1 VKWLAGSVAG
11 AAVFAATLGVA
22 RAQDLP
28 AGTAA
33 CRASIE
39 RQRYASTGQ
48 GDRTEPKRLRELC
61 PEILGPLDAS
71 VWGQALARGTAED
84 LTGEEFI
91 ALADLAA
98 RYAGAPAH
106 GAIATAA
113 LDAALAEV
121 QTPVPPPRLSLW
133 ERAMRWLGERFDR
146 FATGRAGWLAKWLQG
161 VSLPER
167 WARDLLIGV
176 AFLLAAATAFIVVNE
191 LKIAG
196 TFRRRRRREPEPPV
210 AAAADDAFRRPRSLT
225 EIRRAPLRAQPGLV
239 LGLVIERLRARLPLG
254 ESLTHRELLGA
265 ARSLDASQQRSL
277 RTVATA
283 AERVTY
289 GDWQPETG
297 DVETLLADGEA
308 LLASL
313 AGEASGPS

>member
-1 VKWLAGSVAG
+1 MRWLAGSLTG
-11 AAVFAATLGVA
+11 AATFAATLGVA
-22 RAQDLP
+22 CAQDLP
-28 AGTAA
+28 AGMAA

-48 GDRTEPKRLRELC
+48 SNQTEPKRLRELC
-61 PEILGPLDAS
+61 PEILGPLNAS
-71 VWGQALARGTAED
+71 VWGRALARGTAED
-84 LTGEEFI
+84 LTGDEFI
-91 ALADLAA
+91 ALTDLAT
-98 RYAGAPAH
+98 RYAGTPAH
-106 GAIATAA
+106 RAISTDA

-121 QTPVPPPRLSLW
+121 QTHVPPPRLSLW
-133 ERAMRWLGERFDR
+133 ERAMRWLGDRFDR

-167 WARDLLIGV
+167 WARDLLIGM
-176 AFLLAAATAFIVVNE
+176 AFLLAAATALIVINE

-196 TFRRRRRREPEPPV
+196 TFRRRRRREPEAPR
-210 AAAADDAFRRPRSLT
+210 AAAMDDAFRRPRSLT

-239 LGLVIERLRARLPLG
+239 LGLVIERLRARQPLG

-265 ARSLDASQQRSL
+265 TRSLDVSQQRSL

-289 GDWQPETG
+289 GDWQPQTG
-297 DVETLLADGEA
+297 DVETVLADGEA

-313 AGEASGPS
+313 AGEASGPP